1 MFHSQRNT
9 RRVNERVETYVIEG
23 VPVKI
28 YHPAKTVAD
37 CFKFRNKIGLDVAL
51 KALREVWRARRVT
64 MNELEHYA
72 RMDRVARVMALISS
86 A

>member
-1 MFHSQRNT
+1 MRSSGAAL
-9 RRVNERVETYVIEG
+9 NEGVETHVVEG

-51 KALREVWRARRVT
+51 EALREVWRARRVT
-64 MNELEHYA
+64 MAELEHYA
-72 RMDRVARVMALISS
+72 RIDRVARIMNPYLASLT
-86 A
+86 